1 MGDVRNPRPHD
12 ICMVNNTIGKRSFS
26 LIDFPVISE
35 ATIKNIPYVA
45 AGIINIGLSIN
56 ANTIESAVPANAKG
70 GAK

>member
-12 ICMVNNTIGKRSFS
+12 ICIVNKTIGKRSFS
-26 LIDFPVISE
+26 LIAFPVISE
-35 ATIKNIPYVA
+35 ATIKKIPYIA

-56 ANTIESAVPANAKG
+56 DNAIEIEVPANAKG